1 MTDLLIQNGTV
12 LCMDAGGEVLPGGAV
27 AVRDGRIAAV
37 GKPADLKRMGFGEGR
52 TLNARGQ
59 VVMPGLVNAH
69 AHVAGGLL
77 KALPEGPGTR
87 AAMQRAS
94 RLLFTEADPA
104 ETEALARAS
113 FLEALKSGV
122 TCVGV
127 LDRAA
132 SALGDVARESG
143 LRVVLADAL
152 AEADPVSAASGAAP
166 KLDASAGA
174 AALEAAL
181 TRIEGLDPDGDGR
194 VTARLGVHS
203 PAVCSDETLE
213 SVARE
218 AEARKLGLHFHL
230 ATFAAE
236 TETLRARAGGD
247 LFGFLRR
254 LDLLRSNTL
263 AAGGCALKE
272 EEIGG
277 LRESGSQLAVASR
290 ADAARGVRTP
300 VAACLRNKVPLVLGT
315 NGIGHDLFAV
325 MRAFILSA
333 RLDGES
339 GGLVGPAEAL
349 RMGARDGARAL
360 GLLGS
365 VGSIEIGKK
374 ADLILVT
381 LDPAKA
387 PLVESDDPAAAVAEV
402 CGPGDVTDVVV
413 DGEVL
418 MEGGKVKSVDEKTVL
433 NEARKAAAAVWRR
446 AAN

>member
-1 MTDLLIQNGTV
+1 MTDLLIQNGTI
-12 LCMDAGGEVLPGGAV
+12 LSMDAGGEVLPGGAV

-87 AAMQRAS
+87 AAMQRVS

-127 LDRAA
+127 LDRGA
-132 SALGDVARESG
+132 SALRGAARES
-143 LRVVLADAL
+143 
-152 AEADPVSAASGAAP
+152 
-166 KLDASAGA
+166 
-174 AALEAAL
+174 
-181 TRIEGLDPDGDGR
+181 DGDGR

-230 ATFAAE
+230 ATFAGE

-277 LRESGSQLAVASR
+277 LRESAAQLAVASR

-349 RMGARDGARAL
+349 RMATRDGARAL

-418 MEGGKVKSVDEKTVL
+418 MEGGKVKSVDEKAVL
-433 NEARKAAAAVWRR
+433 NEARKAAAAAFRR
-446 AAN
+446 VAN